1 MSRPPTPCFVARKT
15 WVPGT
20 RPGMTIE
27 RLCVNPTGISSSG
40 GAHGRDEV
48 EEVAAKLNLVILVAL
63 AGGMLWIE
71 HAHRITIEASA
82 PAEVAGREAASCP
95 EKQS

>member
-1 MSRPPTPCFVARKT
+1 
-15 WVPGT
+15 
-20 RPGMTIE
+20 
-27 RLCVNPTGISSSG
+27 
-40 GAHGRDEV
+40 
-48 EEVAAKLNLVILVAL
+48 VAAKLNLVILVAL

-95 EKQS
+95 ENESVPFSADCMTFIQGGAESDVRRPAIAADGASAESPELP